1 MRIIGRIAL
10 GLLLILLVLVV
21 AASIAGVVMVR
32 RPFPTTDGSLTL
44 PGLQDEVHVYRDDL
58 GIPHIYAQNEHDL
71 FMAQGYVHAQD
82 RFWQMEFWR
91 HVSTGRLSEIAGEA
105 TIDSDRFIR
114 TMGWHRMAANNI
126 AYLEANEPE
135 LIASLEAYSEGVNAY
150 IGQQGDNISINY
162 TILGLVNEKW
172 EIEPWLPLHTIA
184 WGVVMADDLSGNW
197 GEEIERAEA
206 IKALGASAVA
216 NLTPAYDYS
225 QRPVIAPSSE
235 LESGGWRL
243 EAELATR
250 HSFQPLVPN
259 LQNVSTQLIGA
270 APEEG
275 YIFGKGE
282 GIGSNNWVISGE
294 HTDTGMPLLADDPH
308 LGIQM
313 PAIWYEIGLHLPEH
327 DVVGFSFAGVP
338 GVIIGHNNHIAW
350 GVTNVGP
357 DVQDLYI
364 EKINPANPNQ
374 YEFRG
379 EWQDMEV
386 IEEVITVNGGEDVV
400 LPVRLTQHGP
410 IITELVDDT
419 TEVLAM
425 RWTAHEQSALFQSLL
440 LLNQATSYEE
450 FREALRLWDVPS
462 QNFVYADV
470 EGNIAYQMPGR
481 VPIRQNGDGL
491 VPVPGWTGEYEWEGW
506 VPYEELPALFNPEKG
521 YIATANNPVVDED
534 YPYLLNIYWADGDRG
549 QRINEMIEAEIEGDG
564 AVSADDIARIQFDSK
579 SLLAESY
586 MPLFQGLSSNDPKV
600 QAALERLRGWGDLQL
615 RRDSVPAAIFE
626 MFRMHLANAIL
637 ADDVGEEH
645 VGTFSSNVLFHQ
657 LAQQPEAVWWD
668 KANTEVAETTDEIIL
683 EALGQTVASFEE
695 NVGDDM
701 NEWTWG
707 SIHTATFV
715 SAPLGQSGIG
725 PVEMLVN
732 RGPFAADGGSS
743 IVNAQSWSWS
753 EPAVV
758 RGHVSMRM
766 IVDMADFE
774 ASRAVIPTGQ
784 SGHPYHAHYDDMIEL
799 WLNGQYHPMLF
810 GREAVEAAAV
820 DHLVLQPSE

>member
-1 MRIIGRIAL
+1 MRIIGRILL
-10 GLLLILLVLVV
+10 GLLLIVLVLVIAGAV
-21 AASIAGVVMVR
+21 AGVVLVR
-32 RPFPTTDGSLTL
+32 RPFPTTDGTITL
-44 PGLQDEVHVYRDDL
+44 PGLQDTVNVYRDDL

-71 FMAQGYVHAQD
+71 YMAQGYIHAQD

-91 HVSTGRLSEIAGEA
+91 HVSAGRLSEIAGAA
-105 TIDSDRFIR
+105 TVESDKFIR
-114 TMGWHRMAANNI
+114 TMGWNRLAANNM
-126 AYLEANEPE
+126 AYIEANEPE
-135 LIASLEAYSEGVNAY
+135 LLASLEAYSAGVNAY
-150 IGQQGDNISINY
+150 ITEQGDNISINY

-172 EIEPWLPLHTIA
+172 EIEPWLPLHSIA

-197 GEEIERAEA
+197 GEELDRAEA
-206 IKALGASAVA
+206 IKALGASTVA
-216 NLTPAYDYS
+216 NLTPAYDYAS
-225 QRPVIAPSSE
+225 RPVIVSPDE
-235 LESGGWRL
+235 LETRDWRL
-243 EAELATR
+243 ETVTSLQ
-250 HSFQPLVPN
+250 SPVPN
-259 LQNVSTQLIGA
+259 LQNVSTRLIGTT
-270 APEEG
+270 PEDG
-275 YIFGKGE
+275 YVFGKGE
-282 GIGSNNWVISGE
+282 GIGSNDWVISGE
-294 HTDTGMPLLADDPH
+294 HTNTGLPLLADDPH

-313 PAIWYEIGLHLPEH
+313 PAIWYEIGLHLPEQ
-327 DVVGFSFAGVP
+327 DMVGFSFASIP
-338 GVIIGHNNHIAW
+338 GIIIGHNNHIAW

-364 EKINPANPNQ
+364 EKINPNNPNQ
-374 YEFRG
+374 YEFMG
-379 EWQDMEV
+379 EWEDMEV

-400 LPVRLTQHGP
+400 LPVQITRHGP
-410 IITELVDDT
+410 IITELVDEATD
-419 TEVLAM
+419 VLAM
-425 RWTAHEQSALFQSLL
+425 RWTAQEPSTLFRSIY
-440 LLNQATSYEE
+440 LLNRATNYEE
-450 FREALRLWDVPS
+450 FREALSYWDIPS

-491 VPVPGWTGEYEWEGW
+491 LPVPGWTGEYEWEGW
-506 VPYEELPALFNPEKG
+506 VPYEELPAVFNPEKG
-521 YIATANNPVVDED
+521 YIATANHAVVDED

-549 QRINEMIEAEIEGDG
+549 QRIVAMIEAEINGDG
-564 AVSADDIARIQFDSK
+564 EITADDIAAIQFDSK

-586 MPLFQGLSSNDPKV
+586 MPLFQGLSSEDATV

-626 MFRMHLANAIL
+626 VFRIHLADAIL
-637 ADDVGEEH
+637 ADDVGEDL
-645 VGTFSSNVLFHQ
+645 VRTFSSNVLFHQ
-657 LAQQPEAVWWD
+657 LAQQPTAVWWD
-668 KANTEVAETTDEIIL
+668 KSNTEAVETTDDIIL
-683 EALGQTVASFEE
+683 EALANTVAWFEE
-695 NVGDDM
+695 NVSEDM

-725 PVEMLVN
+725 PVETLVN

-774 ASRAVIPTGQ
+774 ASRTVIPTGQ
-784 SGHPYHAHYDDMIEL
+784 SGHPYHPHYDDMIEL

-820 DHLVLQPSE
+820 DHLILQPAE